1 LVPVKLAQY
10 QREAKIY
17 MKLNKALSVAEIAAI
32 IGAEIIGDPQVSI
45 THLNEIHKVCRGSVI
60 FVDNEKYFSQA
71 IYSSASAIILNKA
84 VECPPNKAL
93 LIVDNPFEAYNNLS
107 LRYMPFLPMR
117 ATVSDTAVIGEGTI
131 IEPGAVIGNH
141 VNIGKNCLIRANTVI
156 CDHTQIGN
164 NVEIYPNSVIGSN
177 AFYYHQKPDKSY
189 EPWHSIG
196 RVVIE
201 DNVRIGACSS
211 VDRGVSGD
219 TIIGEGTK
227 IDDQVHIGHGV
238 VVGKHCIIAA
248 QTGIAGKTII
258 QDYVTIYGQVG
269 ISKGLVIGEGAIILA
284 QTGVSKSIPGGGK
297 RYMGS
302 PAADAMQTFKEMAAL
317 RRLPEL
323 IKKIDKISTLLGEDK
338 DEKEEKA

>member
-1 LVPVKLAQY
+1 
-10 QREAKIY
+10 
-17 MKLNKALSVAEIAAI
+17 MKLHTALTVAEIAEI
-32 IGAEIIGDPQVSI
+32 IGAKIIGDPQVSI
-45 THLNEIHKVCRGSVI
+45 SHLNEIHKVCRGSVI

-93 LIVDNPFEAYNNLS
+93 LIVDNPFEAYNNLA
-107 LRYMPFLPMR
+107 LRYMPFVPMR
-117 ATVSDTAVIGEGTI
+117 ASVSETAVIGKGTV

-141 VNIGKNCLIRANTVI
+141 VKIGEDCLIRANSVI

-164 NVEIYPNSVIGSN
+164 NVEIFPNSVIGSN
-177 AFYYHQKPDKSY
+177 AFYYHQKADKSY
-189 EPWHSIG
+189 ESWHSIG

-201 DNVRIGACSS
+201 NNVRIGACCT

-219 TIIGEGTK
+219 TIIGEGSK

-238 VVGKHCIIAA
+238 VVGKHCVIAA

-258 QDYVTIYGQVG
+258 QDYVMIYGQVG
-269 ISKGLVIGEGAIILA
+269 ISKGLVIGEGAVILA

-323 IKKIDKISTLLGEDK
+323 IKKIDKISNLLGEPKEDEEDK
-338 DEKEEKA
+338 SS

>member
-1 LVPVKLAQY
+1 
-10 QREAKIY
+10 
-17 MKLNKALSVAEIAAI
+17 MKLHTALTVAEIAEI
-32 IGAEIIGDPQVSI
+32 IGAQIIGDPQVRIS
-45 THLNEIHKVCRGSVI
+45 HLNEIHKVCRGSVI

-93 LIVDNPFEAYNNLS
+93 LIVDNPFEAYNNLA
-107 LRYMPFLPMR
+107 LRYMPFTPMR
-117 ATVSDTAVIGEGTI
+117 ASISETAVIGEGTI

-141 VNIGKNCLIRANTVI
+141 VTIGKNCLIRANTVI

-164 NVEIYPNSVIGSN
+164 NVEIFPNSVIGSN
-177 AFYYHQKPDKSY
+177 AYYYHQKPDKSY

-219 TIIGEGTK
+219 TIIGEGSK

-269 ISKGLVIGEGAIILA
+269 ISKGLVIGEGAVILA

-323 IKKIDKISTLLGEDK
+323 IKKIDRISNLLGDSDEEKEDK
-338 DEKEEKA
+338 EDKE

>member
-1 LVPVKLAQY
+1 
-10 QREAKIY
+10 
-17 MKLNKALSVAEIAAI
+17 MKLHTALTVAEIAEI
-32 IGAEIIGDPQVSI
+32 IGATIIGDPQVRIS
-45 THLNEIHKVCRGSVI
+45 HLNEIHKVCRGSVI

-93 LIVDNPFEAYNNLS
+93 LIVDNPFEAYNNLA
-107 LRYMPFLPMR
+107 LRYMPFVPMR
-117 ATVSDTAVIGEGTI
+117 ASISETAVIGKGTV

-141 VNIGKNCLIRANTVI
+141 VIIGEDCLIRANSVI

-164 NVEIYPNSVIGSN
+164 NVEIFPNSVIGSN
-177 AFYYHQKPDKSY
+177 AFYYHQRADKSY

-201 DNVRIGACSS
+201 NNVRIGACCT

-219 TIIGEGTK
+219 TIIGEGSK

-238 VVGKHCIIAA
+238 VIGKHCVIAA

-258 QDYVTIYGQVG
+258 QDYVMIYGQVG
-269 ISKGLVIGEGAIILA
+269 ISKGLVIGEGAVILA

-323 IKKIDKISTLLGEDK
+323 IKKIDRISNLLGDS
-338 DEKEEKA
+338 DEEKKDKE

>member
-1 LVPVKLAQY
+1 
-10 QREAKIY
+10 
-17 MKLNKALSVAEIAAI
+17 MKLHTALTVAEVAEI
-32 IGAEIIGDPQVSI
+32 IGAKIIGDPQVSI
-45 THLNEIHKVCRGSVI
+45 THLNEIHKVCRGSII

-71 IYSSASAIILNKA
+71 IYSSASAIILNKV

-107 LRYMPFLPMR
+107 LRYMPFVPMR
-117 ATVSDTAVIGEGTI
+117 ATISDSATIGAGTI

-141 VNIGKNCLIRANTVI
+141 VNIGENCLIRANTVI

-177 AFYYHQKPDKSY
+177 AFYYHQKSDKSY
-189 EPWHSIG
+189 ESWHSIG

-201 DNVRIGACSS
+201 NDVRIGACCS

-269 ISKGLVIGEGAIILA
+269 ISKGLVIGEGAVILA

-323 IKKIDKISTLLGEDK
+323 IKKIDKISNLLGEAK
-338 DEKEEKA
+338 DEDEKS

>member
-1 LVPVKLAQY
+1 
-10 QREAKIY
+10 
-17 MKLNKALSVAEIAAI
+17 MKLHTALTVAEIAEI
-32 IGAEIIGDPQVSI
+32 IGAQIIGDPQVRIS
-45 THLNEIHKVCRGSVI
+45 HLNEIHKVCRGSVI

-93 LIVDNPFEAYNNLS
+93 LIVDNPFEAYNNLA
-107 LRYMPFLPMR
+107 LRYMPFIPMR
-117 ATVSDTAVIGEGTI
+117 ASISETAVIGEGTI

-141 VNIGKNCLIRANTVI
+141 VTIGKNCLIRANTVI

-164 NVEIYPNSVIGSN
+164 NVEIFPNSVIGSN

-219 TIIGEGTK
+219 TIIGEGSK

-269 ISKGLVIGEGAIILA
+269 ISKGLVIGEGAVILA

-323 IKKIDKISTLLGEDK
+323 IKKIDRISNLLGDSDEDK
-338 DEKEEKA
+338 EDKE

>member
-1 LVPVKLAQY
+1 
-10 QREAKIY
+10 
-17 MKLNKALSVAEIAAI
+17 MKLHTALTVAEIAEI
-32 IGAEIIGDPQVSI
+32 IGAQIIGDPQVRIS
-45 THLNEIHKVCRGSVI
+45 HLNEIHKVCRGSVI

-93 LIVDNPFEAYNNLS
+93 LIVDNPFEAYNNLA
-107 LRYMPFLPMR
+107 LRYMPFIPMR
-117 ATVSDTAVIGEGTI
+117 ASISETAVIGEGTI

-141 VNIGKNCLIRANTVI
+141 VTIGKNCLIRANTVI

-164 NVEIYPNSVIGSN
+164 NVEIFPNSVIGSN

-269 ISKGLVIGEGAIILA
+269 ISKGLVIGEGAVILA

-323 IKKIDKISTLLGEDK
+323 IKKIDRISNLLGDSDEDK
-338 DEKEEKA
+338 EDKEDKE

>member
-1 LVPVKLAQY
+1 
-10 QREAKIY
+10 
-17 MKLNKALSVAEIAAI
+17 MKLHTALTVAEIAEI
-32 IGAEIIGDPQVSI
+32 IGATIIGDPQVNIS
-45 THLNEIHKVCRGSVI
+45 HLNEIHKVCRGSVI

-93 LIVDNPFEAYNNLS
+93 LIVDNPFEAYNNLA
-107 LRYMPFLPMR
+107 LRYMPFIPMR
-117 ATVSDTAVIGEGTI
+117 ASISETAVIGEGTI

-141 VNIGKNCLIRANTVI
+141 VTIGKNCLIRANTVI

-164 NVEIYPNSVIGSN
+164 NVEIFPNSVIGSN

-269 ISKGLVIGEGAIILA
+269 ISKGLVIGEGAVILA

-323 IKKIDKISTLLGEDK
+323 IKKIDRISNLLGDSDEEKEDK
-338 DEKEEKA
+338 E

>member
-1 LVPVKLAQY
+1 MVPVKLAQY

-117 ATVSDTAVIGEGTI
+117 ATVSDT
-131 IEPGAVIGNH
+131 AVIGNH

>member
-1 LVPVKLAQY
+1 
-10 QREAKIY
+10 
-17 MKLNKALSVAEIAAI
+17 MKLHTALTVAEIAEI
-32 IGAEIIGDPQVSI
+32 IGAQIIGDPQVRIS
-45 THLNEIHKVCRGSVI
+45 HLNEIHKVCRGSVI

-93 LIVDNPFEAYNNLS
+93 LIVDNPFEAYNNLA
-107 LRYMPFLPMR
+107 LRYMPFIPMR
-117 ATVSDTAVIGEGTI
+117 ASISETAVIGEGTI

-141 VNIGKNCLIRANTVI
+141 VTIGKNCLIRANTVI

-164 NVEIYPNSVIGSN
+164 NVEIFPNSVIGSN

-219 TIIGEGTK
+219 TIIGEGSK

-269 ISKGLVIGEGAIILA
+269 ISKGLVIGEGAVILA

-323 IKKIDKISTLLGEDK
+323 IKKIDRISNLLGDSDEEKEDK
-338 DEKEEKA
+338 E

>member
-1 LVPVKLAQY
+1 MV
-10 QREAKIY
+10 
-17 MKLNKALSVAEIAAI
+17 
-32 IGAEIIGDPQVSI
+32 
-45 THLNEIHKVCRGSVI
+45 THINEIHKVCKGSII

-71 IYSSASAIILNKA
+71 IYSSATAIILNKA

-93 LIVDNPFEAYNNLS
+93 LIVDNPFEAYNTLA
-107 LRYMPFLPMR
+107 LRNMPFVPM
-117 ATVSDTAVIGEGTI
+117 SAVISETAEIGAGTV

-141 VNIGKNCLIRANTVI
+141 VKIGKNCLIRANAVI
-156 CDHTQIGN
+156 CDFSEIGN
-164 NVEIYPNSVIGSN
+164 NVEIYPNAVIGSN
-177 AFYYHQKPDKSY
+177 AFYYHQKADKSY

-196 RVVIE
+196 RVLLE
-201 DNVRIGACSS
+201 DNVRIGACTTI
-211 VDRGVSGD
+211 DRGVSGD

-248 QTGIAGKTII
+248 QVGIAGKTVI
-258 QDYVTIYGQVG
+258 QDYVTIYGQAG
-269 ISKGLVIGEGAIILA
+269 ISKGLVIGEGAVILA

-323 IKKIDKISTLLGEDK
+323 IKKFDRISHLLSDDDK
-338 DEKEEKA
+338 EKANK

>member
-1 LVPVKLAQY
+1 
-10 QREAKIY
+10 
-17 MKLNKALSVAEIAAI
+17 MKLHTALTVAEIAEI
-32 IGAEIIGDPQVSI
+32 VGAKIIGDPQVSI
-45 THLNEIHKVCRGSVI
+45 THLNEIHKVCRGSII

-71 IYSSASAIILNKA
+71 IYSSASAIILNKD

-93 LIVDNPFEAYNNLS
+93 LIVDNPFEAYNNLA
-107 LRYMPFLPMR
+107 LRFMPFMPMR
-117 ATVSDTAVIGEGTI
+117 ANISDTAVIGQGTI

-141 VNIGKNCLIRANTVI
+141 VKIGEYCLIRANAVI

-177 AFYYHQKPDKSY
+177 AFYYHQKSDKSY

-201 DNVRIGACSS
+201 DHVRIGACSS
-211 VDRGVSGD
+211 IDRGVSGD

-269 ISKGLVIGEGAIILA
+269 ISKGLVIGEGAVILA

-323 IKKIDKISTLLGEDK
+323 IKKIDKISNLLGE
-338 DEKEEKA
+338 EKEE

>member
-1 LVPVKLAQY
+1 
-10 QREAKIY
+10 
-17 MKLNKALSVAEIAAI
+17 MKLQNALSVSEIAGVIDAK
-32 IGAEIIGDPQVSI
+32 IIGDPTVMV
-45 THLNEIHKVCRGSVI
+45 THINEIHKVCKGSII

-71 IYSSASAIILNKA
+71 IYSTATAIILNKA

-93 LIVDNPFEAYNNLS
+93 LIVDNPFEAYNTLA
-107 LRYMPFLPMR
+107 LRNMPFVPMR
-117 ATVSDTAVIGEGTI
+117 ALISETAEIGAGTV

-141 VNIGKNCLIRANTVI
+141 VKIGKNCLIRANAVI
-156 CDHTQIGN
+156 CDFSEIGN
-164 NVEIYPNSVIGSN
+164 NVEIYPNAVIGSN
-177 AFYYHQKPDKSY
+177 AFYYHQKADKSY

-196 RVVIE
+196 RVLLE
-201 DNVRIGACSS
+201 DNVRIGACTTI
-211 VDRGVSGD
+211 DRGVSGD

-248 QTGIAGKTII
+248 QVGIAGKTVI
-258 QDYVTIYGQVG
+258 QDYVTIYGQAG
-269 ISKGLVIGEGAIILA
+269 ISKGLVIGEGAVILA

-317 RRLPEL
+317 RRLPEI
-323 IKKIDKISTLLGEDK
+323 IKKFDRISHLLSDDDK
-338 DEKEEKA
+338 EKANK

>member
-1 LVPVKLAQY
+1 
-10 QREAKIY
+10 
-17 MKLNKALSVAEIAAI
+17 
-32 IGAEIIGDPQVSI
+32 
-45 THLNEIHKVCRGSVI
+45 
-60 FVDNEKYFSQA
+60 
-71 IYSSASAIILNKA
+71 
-84 VECPPNKAL
+84 
-93 LIVDNPFEAYNNLS
+93 
-107 LRYMPFLPMR
+107 MPFVPMR
-117 ATVSDTAVIGEGTI
+117 ATISDSATIGAGTI

-141 VNIGKNCLIRANTVI
+141 VNIGENCLIRANTVI

-177 AFYYHQKPDKSY
+177 AFYYHQKSDKSY
-189 EPWHSIG
+189 EYWHSIG

-201 DNVRIGACSS
+201 NDVRIGACCS

-269 ISKGLVIGEGAIILA
+269 ISKGLVIGEGAVILA

-323 IKKIDKISTLLGEDK
+323 IKKIDKISNLLGEAK
-338 DEKEEKA
+338 DEDEKS